1 MIRSPTLA
9 TILALTAA
17 LAITLSGCATLVQ
30 APPDVEAER
39 LLPQGALAY
48 ARLDRAILG
57 AVLSDG
63 IAGIKAS
70 DAKTVRSLVDK
81 TELLT
86 LAIVRSPGS
95 KTDSLLAVAEGS
107 YPQGSASFA
116 LSTNPEWRRSG
127 AIWERKDG
135 ALRLAFVTGGRA
147 LMGTGPIDSMVEAAA
162 KPHPHPIP
170 ARWSEAWSSPVAIYV
185 PNPTAL
191 IAARIPLGEGGIP
204 MLALVV
210 SARPIRGGADDGMYA
225 TTMQFQFDTD
235 RAALVFS
242 PICRIF
248 LFAAA
253 NALWPESAATTID
266 DAVWRT
272 NGSVVSASGI
282 TLAPASIAA
291 LAGSLSR

>member
-1 MIRSPTLA
+1 MIRSTGFTVP
-9 TILALTAA
+9 LALVLA
-17 LAITLSGCATLVQ
+17 LLLSGCATLVQ
-30 APPDVEAER
+30 APPDVEVER

-48 ARLDRAILG
+48 ARLDRVILG
-57 AVLSDG
+57 ALLSDG
-63 IAGIKAS
+63 FAGIQPAE
-70 DAKTVRSLVDK
+70 AKSVRSLVDK
-81 TELLT
+81 TELLS
-86 LAIVRSPGS
+86 LALVRAPGS
-95 KTDSLLAVAEGS
+95 KQDSLFAVAEGS
-107 YPQGSASFA
+107 FPQGSASFA
-116 LSTNPEWRRSG
+116 LSTNPAWRRAG

-147 LMGTGPIDSMVEAAA
+147 LVGTAPIDSMVEAAA

-170 ARWSEAWSSPVAIYV
+170 ARWAEAWSSPVAMYV
-185 PNPTAL
+185 PNPTRL

-210 SARPIRGGADDGMYA
+210 SARPIHGGAHDGSYA
-225 TTMQFQFDTD
+225 TTMQFQFDTE

-248 LFAAA
+248 LFATAH
-253 NALWPESAATTID
+253 ALWPESAATTID

-272 NGSVVSASGI
+272 SGPVVSASGLML
-282 TLAPASIAA
+282 TPASIAA